1 MDKKKIIGTIIG
13 VIMFAVLI
21 AGATYAWLTFNAT
34 VTNATYNGTTLN
46 YWVDYSK
53 GTDLSDIPIL
63 TSPTTENASFVKVT
77 AKKPTGSIANN
88 ITIKLT
94 TTSNGVLTKSGA
106 VHYAICKGTCATNFT
121 GAYQGTITSAGTIN
135 LLTDNNITS
144 TLSEYYVYFWLDAA
158 TITTDHLGDDYAGY
172 IHASSTQ
179 DTTNNG

>member
-21 AGATYAWLTFNAT
+21 AGATYAWLTYYAT

-63 TSPTTENASFVKVT
+63 TSPTTANASFVKVT
-77 AKKPTGSIANN
+77 AKQPAGSIANN

-94 TTSNGVLTKSGA
+94 TTSSNTVTTSGA
-106 VHYAICKGTCATNFT
+106 VHYAICKGTCASNFS
-121 GAYQGTITSAGTIN
+121 GATQGTVTAAGTKN
-135 LLTDNNITS
+135 LLTDNNVTT
-144 TLSEYYVYFWLDAA
+144 TLAEYYIYFWIDAA
-158 TITTDHLGDDYAGY
+158 TLANGHVGQKYEGY

-179 DTTNNG
+179 DTTNYG